1 VGILIPKPNRFCGSS
16 QSPSLAIALAGRN
29 LPVVTAFT
37 AAVDTLFTDPNIA
50 MDAIYR
56 AGGADPGMPVRAI
69 VRQPDRIGTF
79 GETRIATETTIIDIR
94 TSDINAPAEGD
105 IIEMDGAVYIIQGE
119 PIRDAERLVWTI
131 EARAQ

>member
-1 VGILIPKPNRFCGSS
+1 MARAFAA
-16 QSPSLAIALAGRN
+16 AIDALFA
-29 LPVVTAFT
+29 
-37 AAVDTLFTDPNIA
+37 DPNLGV
-50 MDAIYR
+50 DAIYR
-56 AGGADPGMPVRAI
+56 TGGEALGTMIRAI
-69 VRQPDRIGTF
+69 ARQPDRVGTF

-105 IIEMDGAVYIIQGE
+105 TLEMNGTIYVIQGE